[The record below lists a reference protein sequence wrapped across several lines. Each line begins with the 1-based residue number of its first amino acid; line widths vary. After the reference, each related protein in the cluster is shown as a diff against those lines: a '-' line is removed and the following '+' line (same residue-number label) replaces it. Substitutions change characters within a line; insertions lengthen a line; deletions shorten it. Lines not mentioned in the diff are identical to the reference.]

1 MNATDLMAA
10 LSSAQSNPM
19 FNTGLGMLQASGPH
33 FGAPTSLGQALAAG
47 QQYQQAAQA
56 KQMQNQ
62 IMGYQAQRASYLN
75 NFIRQGLGGMAGQ
88 GQSPVAN
95 PNADP
100 ALAATAGI
108 RAQDATDPTMSG
120 MVYGSNGFTNG
131 ISATPAQIGSQGT
144 PTVSGAGAAALG
156 LQQQAAQGQPQ
167 PSAAQAAQQQAPQGT
182 PGSSGT
188 GGVGAAMLKDP
199 MYYLAFGLDPNAATT
214 SYLNQQYPQPTDV
227 QKLIQERQMVPSGSP
242 QAQALDMAIAK
253 NSGALVNL
261 RQGGMFDN
269 LLTGQHINAPRLPQ
283 GAVYDPVQNA
293 VSMLPGSLGAIGQS
307 TAAQANPKAAAT
319 AQYKPF
325 TVTGPQGQPITTTA
339 LNAPNMLGTPTT
351 TGAPANQSQMDQ
363 KTAMLAS
370 LGNAMVKAGIPPAQI
385 DQTLAHMQ
393 VPGAVNAGAPAGAIA
408 GPAAGFAT
416 GQNALANLNAKNFQ
430 QTIDQG
436 KEAALRMNV
445 LDNIVN
451 LSEQG
456 VKTGPGSEWQ
466 NDVLGHLANVPGL
479 GSVMSGA
486 QGNVAKFQEVQKF
499 LNQAGMR
506 SWQAAGGTGTDT
518 QLEQALHS
526 NPNSAQ
532 FPQALQTITRWV
544 KAGDMAAQTKAN
556 AQQAYFNQNGRDMTN
571 MDQFE
576 SQWRQHYDPRVFQL
590 DAMAPQ
596 DQVSF
601 IKGLKPNDAAKL
613 MQDRQYMKPYMQYGA
628 Q

>member
-1 MNATDLMAA
+1 MNISDLMTA
-10 LSSAQSNPM
+10 LSSAQSNPLY
-19 FNTGLGMLQASGPH
+19 NTGLGMLQASGPH

-47 QQYQQAAQA
+47 QQYEQAAQA
-56 KQMQNQ
+56 KQMQN
-62 IMGYQAQRASYLN
+62 MLTGYQAQRAGYLN
-75 NFIRQGLGGMAGQ
+75 KFIKQGIGVMGGAPSVGAPDNA
-88 GQSPVAN
+88 PVVSAQ
-95 PNADP
+95 PTAAIDP
-100 ALAATAGI
+100 SAPTAL
-108 RAQDATDPTMSG
+108 S
-120 MVYGSNGFTNG
+120 TNG
-131 ISATPAQIGSQGT
+131 STGYGMM
-144 PTVSGAGAAALG
+144 
-156 LQQQAAQGQPQ
+156 QQQAAQPQQAAPGQPQ
-167 PSAAQAAQQQAPQGT
+167 PSPAQAAPMQAPQGA
-182 PGSSGT
+182 PGSSDT

-199 MYYLAFGLDPNAATT
+199 MYYLAFGLDPNAATA
-214 SYLNQQYPQPTDV
+214 SYLQQQYPQPTDV
-227 QKLIQERQMVPSGSP
+227 QKLIQERQMVPNGSL

-253 NSGALVNL
+253 SAGALVNI

-269 LLTGQHINAPRLPQ
+269 LLTGQHISAPRLPQ
-283 GAVYDPVQNA
+283 GAVYDPVKDA
-293 VSMLPGSLGAIGQS
+293 VSMLPGSLSAIGQA
-307 TAAQANPKAAAT
+307 TAAQANPQAAAT

-325 TVTGPQGQPITTTA
+325 TVTGPNGQPITTTA

-351 TGAPANQSQMDQ
+351 TSAPANQSQMDQ

-370 LGNAMVKAGIPPAQI
+370 IGNAMVKAGIPSAQI
-385 DQTLAHMQ
+385 DQALAHMQ
-393 VPGAVNAGAPAGAIA
+393 VPGAINAGAPAGAIA
-408 GPAAGFAT
+408 GPAAGFSI

-430 QTIDQG
+430 QTLDQG
-436 KEAALRMNV
+436 KDAALRMNV
-445 LDNIVN
+445 LDNIVD

-466 NDVLGHLANVPGL
+466 NDVLGHFANVPGL
-479 GSVMSGA
+479 SSVLSSA

-601 IKGLKPNDAAKL
+601 IKALKPADAAKL
-613 MQDRQYMKPYMQYGA
+613 IQDRQYMKPYMQYGA

>member
-1 MNATDLMAA
+1 MNVTDLMAA
-10 LSSAQSNPM
+10 LSSAQSNPIY
-19 FNTGLGMLQASGPH
+19 NTGLGMLQASGPH
-33 FGAPTSLGQALAAG
+33 FGAPTSFGQALAAG

-56 KQMQNQ
+56 AQMKNQ

-75 NFIRQGLGGMAGQ
+75 HFIKQGIGGMGGTPGAAGASAQ
-88 GQSPVAN
+88 TVGTPNNAPVVS
-95 PNADP
+95 
-100 ALAATAGI
+100 
-108 RAQDATDPTMSG
+108 AQPTGATDPSSPAAMSPDGSGGYG
-120 MVYGSNGFTNG
+120 MMK
-131 ISATPAQIGSQGT
+131 
-144 PTVSGAGAAALG
+144 
-156 LQQQAAQGQPQ
+156 QQPQPQAAQGQPQ
-167 PSAAQAAQQQAPQGT
+167 PSAAQATQMQAPQGT

-199 MYYLAFGLDPNAATT
+199 MYYLAFGLDPNAATA
-214 SYLNQQYPQPTDV
+214 SYLQQQYPQPTDV

-293 VSMLPGSLGAIGQS
+293 VSMLPGSLGAIGQA
-307 TAAQANPKAAAT
+307 TAAQANPQAAAT

-325 TVTGPQGQPITTTA
+325 TVTGPNGQPITTTA
-339 LNAPNMLGTPTT
+339 LNAPNMLGAPTA
-351 TGAPANQSQMDQ
+351 TGAPVNQSQMDQ

-393 VPGAVNAGAPAGAIA
+393 VPGAINAGAPAGAIA

-430 QTIDQG
+430 QTLDQG
-436 KEAALRMNV
+436 KDAAVRMNV

-466 NDVLGHLANVPGL
+466 NDVLGHFANVPGL
-479 GSVMSGA
+479 GSVLSKA
-486 QGNVAKFQEVQKF
+486 QGNVAKFQEIQKF

-506 SWQAAGGTGTDT
+506 LWQAAGGTGTDT

-601 IKGLKPNDAAKL
+601 IKGLKPADASKL